1 VKPIGL
7 LVSKKCRHDLWV
19 GADRFVY
26 WVGPVSN
33 GSVNL
38 SRSRPRPPSSL
49 SRAVSPVTVAAFLSQ
64 QPPQHVISGQP
75 QSRGIRGVRARCVDP
90 APALSCTT
98 MADGWCPLLC
108 RATSWSLEEWRC
120 FFSCFCLHGAAP
132 RNSLVLCP
140 ALYVRVPVRVPL
152 ESQKKSVTDWI
163 RYRQHGGSP
172 IAGCN

>member
-1 VKPIGL
+1 
-7 LVSKKCRHDLWV
+7 VS
-19 GADRFVY
+19 G
-26 WVGPVSN
+26 S
-33 GSVNL
+33 GSVRVL
-38 SRSRPRPPSSL
+38 GRSSFQRFGEPEPQPATATVLALARGL
-49 SRAVSPVTVAAFLSQ
+49 AGHGRRVSFSAT
-64 QPPQHVISGQP
+64 PQHVISGQP